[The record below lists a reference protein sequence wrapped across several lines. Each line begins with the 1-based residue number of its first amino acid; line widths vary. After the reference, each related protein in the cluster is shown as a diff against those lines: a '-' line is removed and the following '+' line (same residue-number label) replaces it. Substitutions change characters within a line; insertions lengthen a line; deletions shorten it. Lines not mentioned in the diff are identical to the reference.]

1 MLAHARRKRGAD
13 ELTCSA
19 GWAGCAAQGE
29 NMEFPFEGQK
39 HNKNSLRGLL
49 LEEVKLFEAA
59 DQQLCAEARRNQR
72 GQRGMP
78 PPSPR

>member
-1 MLAHARRKRGAD
+1 
-13 ELTCSA
+13 
-19 GWAGCAAQGE
+19 
-29 NMEFPFEGQK
+29 MEFPFEGQK